1 MIKLLSVLYSEM
13 EYNKLTVNN
22 FRQNC
27 FLLMMMHRCN
37 NSSKF
42 PRPLATTWLPMGL
55 QQMGLISSFQ
65 VQEVLQQL
73 QQLQQQEE
81 ALYPMAS
88 PKSTPRSPCPGRFAR
103 MIQQLHWRAS
113 KMWTSC
119 MHCKRKRRLHH
130 QPQKTLQQ
138 TLQHPKTSLQGHTW
152 VRRSGTSNR
161 CNPSGTIE
169 LWPFHYCS
177 VLCSSADFIS
187 VPVYSGR
194 AVLSG
199 EFYRDYPSIC
209 FLHCSASLASLTRE
223 VGPQVVKGD
232 PAGKGTASKSVIAP
246 RLDMSDSAL
255 KFTHVLYNLSPAG
268 NWHCFPPFLLLS
280 LGSGTPLRLNR
291 L

>member
-22 FRQNC
+22 FGLNC

-42 PRPLATTWLPMGL
+42 PRPLAATWVPMGL
-55 QQMGLISSFQ
+55 QQMGLISSFP
-65 VQEVLQQL
+65 VQAVL
-73 QQLQQQEE
+73 QQEE

-88 PKSTPRSPCPGRFAR
+88 PKSTPRSLCPGRFAR

-119 MHCKRKRRLHH
+119 MHCKRKRRLHR
-130 QPQKTLQQ
+130 QPLKTLQQ

-177 VLCSSADFIS
+177 VLCSWADLFLSLCTLIELSWVESSIEIILHSAFCIAVHHWHRWPEKLAPKLS
-187 VPVYSGR
+187 KEILQGR
-194 AVLSG
+194 GQLPSQLLHPDLIWVTVLSSSHMS
-199 EFYRDYPSIC
+199 YITY
-209 FLHCSASLASLTRE
+209 LL
-223 VGPQVVKGD
+223 QVTDV
-232 PAGKGTASKSVIAP
+232 A
-246 RLDMSDSAL
+246 
-255 KFTHVLYNLSPAG
+255 
-268 NWHCFPPFLLLS
+268 FLLS
-280 LGSGTPLRLNR
+280 YFRV
-291 L
+291 